1 MARLGALVAGIAL
14 LLSTGC
20 AHDGD
25 WTVSKALG
33 WDDEPRSF
41 DMKNPPKATNL
52 PVAERVE
59 MLGRKII
66 VQNTFTGIEPQIFTI
81 GVKESVLFHR
91 SSEEL
96 FISEGLVNKCK
107 TEAELA
113 AVLCAELGQMVAEK
127 RAAKMT
133 GRDVDP
139 IRDPGYG
146 GGPVLGGGTPVD
158 AGQQA
163 NLAYHEK
170 RYPRGNAGTD
180 AADAAGTARA
190 LLKGAGF
197 DPADLDRVEPLLK
210 QSDRGKNLR
219 KQMGGSA
226 PEPSWNR

>member
-1 MARLGALVAGIAL
+1 
-14 LLSTGC
+14 
-20 AHDGD
+20 
-25 WTVSKALG
+25 
-33 WDDEPRSF
+33 
-41 DMKNPPKATNL
+41 MKNPPKATNL

-127 RAAKMT
+127 RTAKMT

-180 AADAAGTARA
+180 AADAAGTARVA
-190 LLKGAGF
+190 QGR
-197 DPADLDRVEPLLK
+197 PASTRPTWTAW
-210 QSDRGKNLR
+210 SRF
-219 KQMGGSA
+219 
-226 PEPSWNR
+226 